1 MSYVERSAKKLLP
14 ILVELKKKMIPD
26 KKTNSKIQ
34 KDKNKVLSDIEDD
47 DILVDLT
54 K

>member
-14 ILVELKKKMIPD
+14 ILVEFKKKMIPD
-26 KKTNSKIQ
+26 KNH
-34 KDKNKVLSDIEDD
+34 KDKNKMLSDLEDD

>member
-26 KKTNSKIQ
+26 KKSNQKNQ
-34 KDKNKVLSDIEDD
+34 KDKNKVLTDLEDD
-47 DILVDLT
+47 DVLVDLT

>member
-26 KKTNSKIQ
+26 KKTN
-34 KDKNKVLSDIEDD
+34 
-47 DILVDLT
+47 
-54 K
+54 

>member
-26 KKTNSKIQ
+26 KKNNLKIQ
-34 KDKNKVLSDIEDD
+34 KDKNKVLSDLEDD
-47 DILVDLT
+47 DVLVDLT